1 MNPEWNT
8 PPGGDFARYVE
19 QLTARSLRQ
28 VSAPQSHEHQ
38 MDVGMGDSVP
48 ASQPRGKGLPAAPAG
63 PTVGKPAGNDGAMRG
78 FARSL
83 AIGWA
88 GLLLVLL
95 SSGATVAAL
104 GVLVAGL
111 WAGFQLRRW
120 LLPPGGAAGLKAAL
134 EDIAR
139 QQAAQ
144 NRQGKNKP

>member
-1 MNPEWNT
+1 MNPDWNT

-19 QLTARSLRQ
+19 QLTARSLRE

-38 MDVGMGDSVP
+38 MDVGMGDHVP
-48 ASQPRGKGLPAAPAG
+48 APPPRGKTVPAATAGSTARPA
-63 PTVGKPAGNDGAMRG
+63 ASDGAMRG
-78 FARSL
+78 FARSV

-95 SSGATVAAL
+95 SNGATVAAL

-134 EDIAR
+134 EDMAR

>member
-1 MNPEWNT
+1 MNPDWNT

-28 VSAPQSHEHQ
+28 VNAPQSHEHQ
-38 MDVGMGDSVP
+38 MDVGMGEDAP
-48 ASQPRGKGLPAAPAG
+48 APPPRAKALPAAPGA
-63 PTVGKPAGNDGAMRG
+63 PTSGKPASNEGAMRG
-78 FARSL
+78 IARSA

-95 SSGATVAAL
+95 SSGATFAAL

-111 WAGFQLRRW
+111 WAGFLLRRW

-134 EDIAR
+134 EDMAR

>member
-1 MNPEWNT
+1 MNPDWNT

-28 VSAPQSHEHQ
+28 MSAPQSHEHQ
-38 MDVGMGDSVP
+38 MDVGMADGAPTP
-48 ASQPRGKGLPAAPAG
+48 APRGKTLPAAPAG
-63 PTVGKPAGNDGAMRG
+63 SPAARPPGNDGPMRG

-134 EDIAR
+134 EDLAR

-144 NRQGKNKP
+144 NRQGKKKP

>member
-1 MNPEWNT
+1 MNPDWNT

-38 MDVGMGDSVP
+38 MDVGMGDNAP
-48 ASQPRGKGLPAAPAG
+48 ASPPRGKGLPAAPAG
-63 PTVGKPAGNDGAMRG
+63 STVGKPAANDGAMRG

-104 GVLVAGL
+104 GVFVAGL

>member
-1 MNPEWNT
+1 MNPDWNT

-38 MDVGMGDSVP
+38 MDVGLGDP
-48 ASQPRGKGLPAAPAG
+48 APAPLSHGKTVPAAPAASAAAR
-63 PTVGKPAGNDGAMRG
+63 PAGKDGAMRG

-134 EDIAR
+134 EDMAR

>member
-1 MNPEWNT
+1 MNPDWNT

-38 MDVGMGDSVP
+38 MDVGMGESVP
-48 ASQPRGKGLPAAPAG
+48 APPARAPASPAATAG
-63 PTVGKPAGNDGAMRG
+63 STAARPAGNEGAMRG
-78 FARSL
+78 LARSL

-104 GVLVAGL
+104 GVLVGGL
-111 WAGFQLRRW
+111 WAGFHLRRW
-120 LLPPGGAAGLKAAL
+120 LLPPGGTAGLKAAL
-134 EDIAR
+134 EDMAR

-144 NRQGKNKP
+144 NRQGKKKS